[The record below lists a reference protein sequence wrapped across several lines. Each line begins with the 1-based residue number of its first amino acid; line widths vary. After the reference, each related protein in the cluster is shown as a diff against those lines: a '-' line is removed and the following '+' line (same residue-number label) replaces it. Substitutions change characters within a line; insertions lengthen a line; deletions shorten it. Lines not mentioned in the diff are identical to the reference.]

1 MIANE
6 SHDQNLDAQEKGAT
20 FYKLVYL
27 KHSIWGAVDFLRITL
42 C

>member
-1 MIANE
+1 MIAYE
-6 SHDQNLDAQEKGAT
+6 SHDQNLDAQGKGAI

-27 KHSIWGAVDFLRITL
+27 KHSIWGAVDFLQITL